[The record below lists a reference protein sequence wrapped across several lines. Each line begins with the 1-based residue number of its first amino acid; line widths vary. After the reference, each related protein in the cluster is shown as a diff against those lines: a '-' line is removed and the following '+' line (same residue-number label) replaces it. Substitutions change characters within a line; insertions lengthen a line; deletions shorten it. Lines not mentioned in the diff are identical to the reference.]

1 MPDRPTRRGGRRPR
15 RPIRRRRPLRARR
28 PVRRPVKRKPAEMP
42 SAPWEGLVATSLR
55 ERFGDSVRKTQLL
68 GGQKLAIVAI
78 ESVADILEMLKDEHG
93 FDYLVDVTAVH
104 WPKKDKQFEVTW
116 ILYSF
121 ASNSRVRLKAELA
134 EGAKV
139 PSATRL
145 YNSANWLEREA
156 YDMFGIEFENHPD
169 PRRILMPDEWEGF
182 PLRKEYGIIQQDSE
196 WVRENLKIE
205 SAQ

>member
-1 MPDRPTRRGGRRPR
+1 
-15 RPIRRRRPLRARR
+15 
-28 PVRRPVKRKPAEMP
+28 MP
-42 SAPWEGLVATSLR
+42 SAPWEGRVATSLR
-55 ERFGDSVRKTQLL
+55 ERFGDAVLKTQLL
-68 GGQKLAIVAI
+68 GGQKLAIVAV
-78 ESVADILEMLKDEHG
+78 ESVAGILEMLRNEHG
-93 FDYLVDVTAVH
+93 FEYLVDVTAVH
-104 WPKKDKQFEVTW
+104 WPKKDKQFEITW

-145 YNSANWLEREA
+145 YNSANWLEREV

-169 PRRILMPDEWEGF
+169 LRRILMPDEWEGF
-182 PLRKEYGIIQQDSE
+182 PLRKEYGIIQQDTE

>member
-1 MPDRPTRRGGRRPR
+1 M
-15 RPIRRRRPLRARR
+15 
-28 PVRRPVKRKPAEMP
+28 
-42 SAPWEGLVATSLR
+42 ATALR
-55 ERFGDSVRKTQLL
+55 ERFGEAVQKTQLL

-78 ESVADILEMLKDEHG
+78 ESVAAILEMLKEKHG
-93 FDYLVDVTAVH
+93 FEYLVDVTAVH
-104 WPKKDKQFEVTW
+104 WPKKAKQFEITW

-121 ASNSRVRLKAELA
+121 ASNSRVRLKAELV
-134 EGAKV
+134 EGAKA

-145 YNSANWLEREA
+145 YSSANWLEREV

-169 PRRILMPDEWEGF
+169 LRRILMPDEWEGF
-182 PLRKEYGIIQQDSE
+182 PLRKEYGIIQQDTE